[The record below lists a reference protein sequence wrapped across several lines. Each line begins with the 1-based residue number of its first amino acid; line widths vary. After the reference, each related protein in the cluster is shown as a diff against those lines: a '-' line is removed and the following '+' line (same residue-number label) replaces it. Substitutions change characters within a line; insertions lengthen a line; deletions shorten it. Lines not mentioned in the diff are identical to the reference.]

1 LEPFFRESP
10 REIEF
15 FRKGEA
21 APVTKDENPWLYSAQ
36 AVRGLVMYLD
46 TACIVDG
53 FHANVTFCYNQ
64 EGVTQSSTDRILF
77 FRLSTEV

>member
-1 LEPFFRESP
+1 
-10 REIEF
+10 
-15 FRKGEA
+15 
-21 APVTKDENPWLYSAQ
+21 
-36 AVRGLVMYLD
+36 VMYLD

-53 FHANVTFCYNQ
+53 FHANVKFCYNQ